1 MKRPGRR
8 TAGGARG
15 RARLAARAVIV
26 RRGGRRGSRRRG
38 LQQLEQR
45 QRRRQHELRPGR
57 GRLRGGR
64 GHRFRAA
71 RAAPAGSPI
80 EIGSIIDLTG
90 VDATSGT
97 AQQAGMSYFL
107 QQLNSSGGVNGHP
120 LKVTYCDAAST
131 PQGAAQCAQQ
141 FASLSS
147 HIVVTQT
154 DDPPTRGALPY
165 LTKDL
170 VVSIDP
176 ILLPKA
182 GTNVFQSAG
191 SSSRIAD
198 ALVAAVKKSNLH
210 TIGVLYTTDTSGTHQ
225 LEAAQASA
233 KAAGITV
240 VSQPQT
246 AGTTDVTPQ
255 LLKLKSSGAD
265 VIYLASIG
273 ANTAAAVSS
282 YKTLGLTIPVVVGA
296 AAVTNSFLKS
306 LPGALPQNLYG
317 VSELIGDTSGL
328 SPAVVSAWSQYRSA
342 FTKYASQPVDTQ
354 TTSAIYLGCVVQT
367 ALKASPT
374 YSVSEMTQALKTA
387 HDPVPRVPGEV
398 RHPRTQRGLQ
408 SAGRGHQ
415 GGRDA
420 RPTAGALTRA
430 TSRDK
435 RRHPRRAPRA
445 RRRRR
450 TEAAMALFLQTI
462 FSSLINGSVFA
473 LMGVGIVLCYR
484 SSGIVNL
491 AQGETFMIAG
501 ILTAKMVTW
510 GVPLGLGRPGRRRR
524 GDAGGG
530 AVRAGGAAVPAALA
544 ARAPHHRH
552 RRRRVPGRGR
562 GRPRSRGRPVRV
574 RQRAQRVAADRR
586 RLGDQPAGRAAG
598 RGHRGRSAWASSG
611 SSAARC
617 SARR

>member
-1 MKRPGRR
+1 MTGPSRRPAG
-8 TAGGARG
+8 TARA
-15 RARLAARAVIV
+15 RARLAVRAVTV
-26 RRGGRRGSRRRG
+26 SAAAALVLAAAACSSSSSSSGAGS
-38 LQQLEQR
+38 
-45 QRRRQHELRPGR
+45 
-57 GRLRGGR
+57 
-64 GHRFRAA
+64 ASS
-71 RAAPAGSPI
+71 APAGTGSAAAGGGAAASGGTGSATGSPI

-90 VDATSGT
+90 VDATSGS

-147 HIVVTQT
+147 HIIVTQT

-191 SSSRIAD
+191 SSSSIAA
-198 ALVAAVKKSNLH
+198 ALVTAVKKSNLH

-225 LEAAQASA
+225 LAAAQAAA

-255 LLKLKSSGAD
+255 LLQLKSSGAD

-342 FTKYASQPVDTQ
+342 FTKSANQPVDTQ

-387 HDPVPRVPGEV
+387 TIPCLGSPLKYNIPGLNV
-398 RHPRTQRGLQ
+398 VSNQPAAVTK
-408 SAGRGHQ
+408 
-415 GGRDA
+415 
-420 RPTAGALTRA
+420 AGATA
-430 TSRDK
+430 SDGW
-435 RRHPRRAPRA
+435 
-445 RRRRR
+445 
-450 TEAAMALFLQTI
+450 
-462 FSSLINGSVFA
+462 GSYQ
-473 LMGVGIVLCYR
+473 G
-484 SSGIVNL
+484 NL
-491 AQGETFMIAG
+491 
-501 ILTAKMVTW
+501 
-510 GVPLGLGRPGRRRR
+510 
-524 GDAGGG
+524 
-530 AVRAGGAAVPAALA
+530 
-544 ARAPHHRH
+544 
-552 RRRRVPGRGR
+552 
-562 GRPRSRGRPVRV
+562 
-574 RQRAQRVAADRR
+574 
-586 RLGDQPAGRAAG
+586 
-598 RGHRGRSAWASSG
+598 
-611 SSAARC
+611 
-617 SARR
+617 

>member
-1 MKRPGRR
+1 MTGPSRRPAG
-8 TAGGARG
+8 TARA
-15 RARLAARAVIV
+15 RARLAVRAVTV
-26 RRGGRRGSRRRG
+26 SAAAALVLTAAACSSSSSGGGAGS
-38 LQQLEQR
+38 
-45 QRRRQHELRPGR
+45 
-57 GRLRGGR
+57 
-64 GHRFRAA
+64 ASS
-71 RAAPAGSPI
+71 APAAGTGSAAASGGTGSATGSPI

-90 VDATSGT
+90 VDATSGS
-97 AQQAGMSYFL
+97 AQQAGMNYFL
-107 QQLNSSGGVNGHP
+107 QQFNGSGGVNGHP

-131 PQGAAQCAQQ
+131 PQGAGQCAQQ

-191 SSSRIAD
+191 SSSTIAT
-198 ALVAAVKKSNLH
+198 ALVGAVKKSNLH

-225 LEAAQASA
+225 LAAAQAAA

-240 VSQPQT
+240 VAQPQT

-342 FTKYASQPVDTQ
+342 FTKFANQPVDTQ

-367 ALKASPT
+367 ALKASPA

-387 HDPVPRVPGEV
+387 AIPCLGSQEKYDIPGLNV
-398 RHPRTQRGLQ
+398 VSNQPAAVTKAGASA
-408 SAGRGHQ
+408 SAGWGPYQ
-415 GGRDA
+415 G
-420 RPTAGALTRA
+420 
-430 TSRDK
+430 
-435 RRHPRRAPRA
+435 
-445 RRRRR
+445 
-450 TEAAMALFLQTI
+450 
-462 FSSLINGSVFA
+462 
-473 LMGVGIVLCYR
+473 
-484 SSGIVNL
+484 NL
-491 AQGETFMIAG
+491 
-501 ILTAKMVTW
+501 
-510 GVPLGLGRPGRRRR
+510 
-524 GDAGGG
+524 
-530 AVRAGGAAVPAALA
+530 
-544 ARAPHHRH
+544 
-552 RRRRVPGRGR
+552 
-562 GRPRSRGRPVRV
+562 
-574 RQRAQRVAADRR
+574 
-586 RLGDQPAGRAAG
+586 
-598 RGHRGRSAWASSG
+598 
-611 SSAARC
+611 
-617 SARR
+617 

>member
-1 MKRPGRR
+1 MTGPSRRP
-8 TAGGARG
+8 AGPARA
-15 RARLAARAVIV
+15 RARLAVRAVTV
-26 RRGGRRGSRRRG
+26 S
-38 LQQLEQR
+38 
-45 QRRRQHELRPGR
+45 
-57 GRLRGGR
+57 
-64 GHRFRAA
+64 AA
-71 RAAPAGSPI
+71 AALVLAATACSSSSSSSNGAAGASSAPAAGTGSAAASGGTGSATGSPI

-90 VDATSGT
+90 VDATSGS

-131 PQGAAQCAQQ
+131 PQGAGQCAQQ

-154 DDPPTRGALPY
+154 DDPPTRGALPF

-191 SSSRIAD
+191 SSSTIAT
-198 ALVAAVKKSNLH
+198 ALVDAVKKSNLH

-246 AGTTDVTPQ
+246 AGITDVTPQ

-317 VSELIGDTSGL
+317 VSELVGDTSGL

-342 FTKYASQPVDTQ
+342 FAKSANQPVDTQ

-374 YSVSEMTQALKTA
+374 YVVSDMTQALKTA
-387 HDPVPRVPGEV
+387 TIPCLGSQEKYSIPGLNV
-398 RHPRTQRGLQ
+398 V
-408 SAGRGHQ
+408 AGQ
-415 GGRDA
+415 PA
-420 RPTAGALTRA
+420 AVTKAGASA
-430 TSRDK
+430 SDGWG
-435 RRHPRRAPRA
+435 P
-445 RRRRR
+445 
-450 TEAAMALFLQTI
+450 LQ
-462 FSSLINGSVFA
+462 G
-473 LMGVGIVLCYR
+473 
-484 SSGIVNL
+484 NL
-491 AQGETFMIAG
+491 
-501 ILTAKMVTW
+501 
-510 GVPLGLGRPGRRRR
+510 
-524 GDAGGG
+524 
-530 AVRAGGAAVPAALA
+530 
-544 ARAPHHRH
+544 
-552 RRRRVPGRGR
+552 
-562 GRPRSRGRPVRV
+562 
-574 RQRAQRVAADRR
+574 
-586 RLGDQPAGRAAG
+586 
-598 RGHRGRSAWASSG
+598 
-611 SSAARC
+611 
-617 SARR
+617 

>member
-1 MKRPGRR
+1 
-8 TAGGARG
+8 
-15 RARLAARAVIV
+15 
-26 RRGGRRGSRRRG
+26 
-38 LQQLEQR
+38 
-45 QRRRQHELRPGR
+45 
-57 GRLRGGR
+57 
-64 GHRFRAA
+64 
-71 RAAPAGSPI
+71 
-80 EIGSIIDLTG
+80 
-90 VDATSGT
+90 
-97 AQQAGMSYFL
+97 MSYFL
-107 QQLNSSGGVNGHP
+107 QQLNGSGGVNGHP

-131 PQGAAQCAQQ
+131 PPGAGQCAQQ

-170 VVSIDP
+170 VISIDP

-191 SSSRIAD
+191 SSSRIAT
-198 ALVAAVKKSNLH
+198 ALVGAVKKSNLH

-225 LEAAQASA
+225 LEAAQAAA

-240 VSQPQT
+240 VAQPQT

-342 FTKYASQPVDTQ
+342 FTKFANQPVDTQ

-374 YSVSEMTQALKTA
+374 YSVSEMTQALKTTA
-387 HDPVPRVPGEV
+387 IPCLGSQEKYDIPGLNV
-398 RHPRTQRGLQ
+398 VSNQPAAVTKAGATA
-408 SAGRGHQ
+408 SAGWGPYQ
-415 GGRDA
+415 G
-420 RPTAGALTRA
+420 
-430 TSRDK
+430 
-435 RRHPRRAPRA
+435 
-445 RRRRR
+445 
-450 TEAAMALFLQTI
+450 
-462 FSSLINGSVFA
+462 
-473 LMGVGIVLCYR
+473 
-484 SSGIVNL
+484 NL
-491 AQGETFMIAG
+491 
-501 ILTAKMVTW
+501 
-510 GVPLGLGRPGRRRR
+510 
-524 GDAGGG
+524 
-530 AVRAGGAAVPAALA
+530 
-544 ARAPHHRH
+544 
-552 RRRRVPGRGR
+552 
-562 GRPRSRGRPVRV
+562 
-574 RQRAQRVAADRR
+574 
-586 RLGDQPAGRAAG
+586 
-598 RGHRGRSAWASSG
+598 
-611 SSAARC
+611 
-617 SARR
+617 

>member
-1 MKRPGRR
+1 MKGSRR
-8 TAGGARG
+8 VAGTARA
-15 RARLAARAVIV
+15 RARLAAKAVTV
-26 RRGGRRGSRRRG
+26 LAAAALVLAAAACSSSSSGGASSAPGGTGSVAV
-38 LQQLEQR
+38 
-45 QRRRQHELRPGR
+45 
-57 GRLRGGR
+57 GG
-64 GHRFRAA
+64 GTAA
-71 RAAPAGSPI
+71 SGGTGSATGTPI

-90 VDATSGT
+90 VDATSGS
-97 AQQAGMSYFL
+97 AQQAGMGYFL
-107 QQLNSSGGVNGHP
+107 QTLNNGGGINGHP
-120 LKVTYCDAAST
+120 LKVSYCDAAST

-191 SSSRIAD
+191 SSARISD

-225 LEAAQASA
+225 LAAAQASA
-233 KAAGITV
+233 KAQGITV

-328 SPAVVSAWSQYRSA
+328 PAAVVSAWSQYRTA
-342 FTKYASQPVDTQ
+342 FTKFANQPVDTQ

-374 YSVSEMTQALKTA
+374 YSVSAMTQALKTA
-387 HDPVPRVPGEV
+387 AIPCLGSQEKYDIPGLNV
-398 RHPRTQRGLQ
+398 ISNQP
-408 SAGRGHQ
+408 SAVTKAG
-415 GGRDA
+415 A
-420 RPTAGALTRA
+420 TATAGW
-430 TSRDK
+430 
-435 RRHPRRAPRA
+435 
-445 RRRRR
+445 
-450 TEAAMALFLQTI
+450 
-462 FSSLINGSVFA
+462 GSYQ
-473 LMGVGIVLCYR
+473 G
-484 SSGIVNL
+484 NL
-491 AQGETFMIAG
+491 
-501 ILTAKMVTW
+501 
-510 GVPLGLGRPGRRRR
+510 
-524 GDAGGG
+524 
-530 AVRAGGAAVPAALA
+530 
-544 ARAPHHRH
+544 
-552 RRRRVPGRGR
+552 
-562 GRPRSRGRPVRV
+562 
-574 RQRAQRVAADRR
+574 
-586 RLGDQPAGRAAG
+586 
-598 RGHRGRSAWASSG
+598 
-611 SSAARC
+611 
-617 SARR
+617 

>member
-1 MKRPGRR
+1 
-8 TAGGARG
+8 
-15 RARLAARAVIV
+15 
-26 RRGGRRGSRRRG
+26 
-38 LQQLEQR
+38 
-45 QRRRQHELRPGR
+45 
-57 GRLRGGR
+57 
-64 GHRFRAA
+64 
-71 RAAPAGSPI
+71 
-80 EIGSIIDLTG
+80 LTG
-90 VDATSGT
+90 VDATSGS

-131 PQGAAQCAQQ
+131 PQGAGQCAQQ

-154 DDPPTRGALPY
+154 DDPPTRGALPF

-191 SSSRIAD
+191 SSSTIAT
-198 ALVAAVKKSNLH
+198 ALVDAVKKSNLH

-225 LEAAQASA
+225 LAAAQASA

-246 AGTTDVTPQ
+246 AGITDVTPQ

-317 VSELIGDTSGL
+317 VSELVGDTSGL

-342 FTKYASQPVDTQ
+342 FAKSANQPVDTQ

-374 YSVSEMTQALKTA
+374 YVVSDMTQALKTA
-387 HDPVPRVPGEV
+387 TIPCLGSQEKYSIPGLNV
-398 RHPRTQRGLQ
+398 V
-408 SAGRGHQ
+408 AGQ
-415 GGRDA
+415 PA
-420 RPTAGALTRA
+420 AVTKAGASA
-430 TSRDK
+430 SDGWG
-435 RRHPRRAPRA
+435 P
-445 RRRRR
+445 
-450 TEAAMALFLQTI
+450 LQ
-462 FSSLINGSVFA
+462 G
-473 LMGVGIVLCYR
+473 
-484 SSGIVNL
+484 NL
-491 AQGETFMIAG
+491 
-501 ILTAKMVTW
+501 
-510 GVPLGLGRPGRRRR
+510 
-524 GDAGGG
+524 
-530 AVRAGGAAVPAALA
+530 
-544 ARAPHHRH
+544 
-552 RRRRVPGRGR
+552 
-562 GRPRSRGRPVRV
+562 
-574 RQRAQRVAADRR
+574 
-586 RLGDQPAGRAAG
+586 
-598 RGHRGRSAWASSG
+598 
-611 SSAARC
+611 
-617 SARR
+617 